1 MIMWVLQ
8 KPFSS
13 ILDGPQEDNAY
24 SVELT
29 AKSQYERASIK
40 TRPNYTKSAF
50 YQCQVYKKQVC
61 GPVLG
66 ENCSKIFTQMEL

>member
-1 MIMWVLQ
+1 MWILQ

-29 AKSQYERASIK
+29 AKSQYQRARIK

-50 YQCQVYKKQVC
+50 YQCWVYM
-61 GPVLG
+61 G
-66 ENCSKIFTQMEL
+66 NYSKIFTKMEW

>member
-1 MIMWVLQ
+1 MIMWILQ

-13 ILDGPQEDNAY
+13 ILDRPQEDNAY

-29 AKSQYERASIK
+29 AKSQYERARIK

-50 YQCQVYKKQVC
+50 YQCQVYNK
-61 GPVLG
+61 
-66 ENCSKIFTQMEL
+66 